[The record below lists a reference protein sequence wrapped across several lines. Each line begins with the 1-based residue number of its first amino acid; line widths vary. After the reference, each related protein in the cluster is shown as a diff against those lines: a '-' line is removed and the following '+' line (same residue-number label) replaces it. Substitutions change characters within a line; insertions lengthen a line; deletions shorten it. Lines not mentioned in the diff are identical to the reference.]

1 VAVGDAKGTRQPSD
15 DRRKRLAEQL
25 RTNLQRRKTQ
35 ARSRRDGSE
44 DRRPEGIA
52 AAEGRETGKD

>member
-1 VAVGDAKGTRQPSD
+1 MGDTKGTGQPTD

-25 RTNLQRRKTQ
+25 RINLQRRKTQ
-35 ARSRRDGSE
+35 ARSRRDGAE

-52 AAEGRETGKD
+52 AADERETGKG